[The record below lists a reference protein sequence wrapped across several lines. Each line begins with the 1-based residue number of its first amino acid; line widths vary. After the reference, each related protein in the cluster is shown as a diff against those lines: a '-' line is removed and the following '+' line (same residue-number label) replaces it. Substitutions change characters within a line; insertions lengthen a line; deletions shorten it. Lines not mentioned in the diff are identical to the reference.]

1 MKEVNWL
8 LHDAM
13 LNKFRT
19 RNKIKTTSKNFN
31 RKIKKGNIMSTVAQL
46 RQEVRS
52 YQRAI
57 DEALF
62 ILCQGRTFYESY
74 FDDYDNLGRIDKAVF
89 LLSKVMPT
97 DYQK

>member
-1 MKEVNWL
+1 MEKANDSKKQTV
-8 LHDAM
+8 
-13 LNKFRT
+13 
-19 RNKIKTTSKNFN
+19 TSK
-31 RKIKKGNIMSTVAQL
+31 KQQTVAQL

-62 ILCQGRTFYESY
+62 ILCQGRTFYEGY

-97 DYQK
+97 DYYRNVL

>member
-1 MKEVNWL
+1 MKKDIVT
-8 LHDAM
+8 
-13 LNKFRT
+13 NKE
-19 RNKIKTTSKNFN
+19 IKEENIISKKQTVTSK
-31 RKIKKGNIMSTVAQL
+31 KQQTVAQL

-62 ILCQGRTFYESY
+62 ILCQGRTFYEGY
-74 FDDYDNLGRIDKAVF
+74 FDDYDNLGRIDKAIF

-97 DYQK
+97 DYHNN

>member
-1 MKEVNWL
+1 MKKDIVTNKEVKEVEENTIS
-8 LHDAM
+8 
-13 LNKFRT
+13 KKQT
-19 RNKIKTTSKNFN
+19 TVTSK
-31 RKIKKGNIMSTVAQL
+31 KPQSVAQL
-46 RQEVRS
+46 KQEVRS

-62 ILCQGRTFYESY
+62 ILCQGRTFYEGY

-97 DYQK
+97 DYHNNNSK